1 MTKSAKKKAV
11 RKTSTRGARSSEAPD
26 ADSGLSFGLVPEES
40 AHHFVVTIP
49 EKDAPHVYVS
59 EHFEYFTSAERR
71 RIDYTLQPTD
81 AGMRVI
87 LPLARWLLIEDAV
100 QFDFNQRLKRT
111 GLRSSRFRKGYNI
124 LPRLF
129 GKELLVLCWAIEDAD
144 PGAVPTAIRNWQGL
158 KPEERWWLFTMT
170 NAATG
175 QAVRGRGRGWR
186 KALRFALTENPV
198 EPGD

>member
-1 MTKSAKKKAV
+1 MSKAPR
-11 RKTSTRGARSSEAPD
+11 RKTSPRAGTARAKH
-26 ADSGLSFGLVPEES
+26 ADSPLSFGLVPEES
-40 AHHFVVTIP
+40 AHHFVVNIP
-49 EKDAPHVYVS
+49 EKEVPHIYIS
-59 EHFEYFTSAERR
+59 EHFEYFDHPERQK
-71 RIDYTLQPTD
+71 IEYTLRPTD
-81 AGMRVI
+81 AAMRAV
-87 LPLARWLLIEDAV
+87 LPLARWILIQDAL
-100 QFDFNQRLKRT
+100 QFAFNQRLKRT
-111 GLRSSRFRKGYNI
+111 GLKSSRFRKGYNI

-175 QAVRGRGRGWR
+175 QAVQGRGRGWR

-198 EPGD
+198 EPED